1 MPISDQKFLIQ
12 LSGQFPY
19 RLRPIGG
26 IPVDEPSN
34 SNSDGAPKTYLTP
47 RARHDR
53 ARSEALFRNASP
65 LRTTGGGFSNGTSK
79 VTFSNEAE
87 MIPSISKNYSTLNS
101 STIVDNALNKD
112 LYRKWSEICA
122 VNGSHDSSNL
132 SMLRE
137 RRGGRGPSRA
147 VSTSSARSS
156 YFHHPSSVVKSSL
169 RSKYSSTF
177 RTHF

>member
-1 MPISDQKFLIQ
+1 M
-12 LSGQFPY
+12 SGQFLY
-19 RLRPIGG
+19 RLRPIGA

-34 SNSDGAPKTYLTP
+34 SNSDGAQSKLLAP

-65 LRTTGGGFSNGTSK
+65 IRTTGGGLSNGTSK

-101 STIVDNALNKD
+101 SSIVDNALNKD

-122 VNGSHDSSNL
+122 VNGSHNSSNL

-137 RRGGRGPSRA
+137 RRGGPSRA
-147 VSTSSARSS
+147 VSTTSTRSS
-156 YFHHPSSVVKSSL
+156 YFHHPSSVIKSSL
-169 RSKYSSTF
+169 RSKFSSTF
-177 RTHF
+177 RNHF